1 MAERYHSLPDG
12 AICPNIARCGARRTI
27 LGDCEMKNTIPALA
41 VLLAAMSPAH
51 AADLKLRVDAR
62 EVQRKHVHSELTL
75 AVQAGGPLTLVF
87 PKWIPGEHSPSG
99 PLDTMIG
106 LVIRAN
112 GVPLAWQRDP
122 YDMYA
127 LSVNVPPG
135 VGQLD
140 ISLDSGLPI
149 EGGVFG
155 TGPTSSAQ
163 LAVLPM
169 NLFVLL
175 PKGRDAATISTE
187 ASVLAPPGW
196 QVSCALATH
205 AAADGSVTL
214 EGATL
219 ERLIDSPVQMGEH
232 LLSIDLPGSDPYP
245 ELRHTLSIAADSAAA
260 LTLPDGFAAAYGR
273 LVAQAGALF
282 GTRMYRHYTWILS
295 LSDHVAHFGLEHH
308 ESSDDRYYENAI
320 TDAGRRELLAELLA
334 HEYVH
339 SWNGKY
345 RRPAGLLS
353 PDYDRPMDGSLLW
366 VYEGLTQFWGT
377 VLPVRAGLY
386 GADSYREMLAAVA
399 GEYDNQPGDR
409 WRPLAD
415 TAVAAQVLYGGESW
429 ESSRRGVDFYDA
441 SDLLW
446 LDVDSQL
453 RARSGGRA
461 SLDDFMRRFYAG
473 RGGAPALSPYVE
485 ADIYATLAAIAPG
498 DWRGLI
504 RRHLDTLGP
513 QALLEGLESSGWKL
527 EYSARTNSYV
537 QRTEDSRQRIE
548 RRWSIGLTLN
558 SKGEIVDVI
567 EGYAAARAGA
577 GPGMRLVAVNGRKFS
592 VEALDAAIAAAHQD
606 HKPIELLVE
615 SADYYRTLQVAYF
628 DGARFPHLT
637 RIAGQPDTLSE
648 VLKPR

>member
-1 MAERYHSLPDG
+1 
-12 AICPNIARCGARRTI
+12 
-27 LGDCEMKNTIPALA
+27 MKQTLA
-41 VLLAAMSPAH
+41 VALLLGVGVAQ
-51 AADLKLRVDAR
+51 AADLRVRVDAR
-62 EVQRKHVHSELTL
+62 DVQRKHVHSELTL
-75 AVQAGGPLTLVF
+75 AVHGGGPLTLVF
-87 PKWIPGEHSPSG
+87 PKWIPGEHAPSG

-106 LVIRAN
+106 LAIRAN
-112 GVPLAWQRDP
+112 GAQLAWQRDP

-127 LSVNVPPG
+127 LSVTVPPG
-135 VGQLD
+135 TEQLE
-140 ISLDSGLPI
+140 ISLDTGLPV
-149 EGGVFG
+149 ETGVFG

-163 LAVLPM
+163 LAVLPF
-169 NLFVLL
+169 NLFVLA
-175 PKGRDAATISTE
+175 PKGRDAATITTE

-196 QVSCALATH
+196 QVACALATH
-205 AAADGSVTL
+205 AGADGSVAL

-219 ERLIDSPVQMGEH
+219 DRLIDSPVQMGAH
-232 LLSIDLPGSDPYP
+232 LLSIDLPGSPPDP

-260 LTLPDGFAAAYGR
+260 LAVPDGFAAAYGR

-308 ESSDDRYYENAI
+308 ESSDDRYYENAV
-320 TDAGRRELLAELLA
+320 TDPGRRELLAELLA

-386 GADSYREMLAAVA
+386 TAESYREMLAAVA
-399 GEYDNQPGDR
+399 GEYDLQPGDR

-415 TAVAAQVLYGGESW
+415 TAVAAQLLYGSEIW

-441 SDLLW
+441 SELLW
-446 LDVDSQL
+446 LNVDSQL

-473 RGGAPALSPYVE
+473 SGRSPALSPYVE
-485 ADIYATLAAIAPG
+485 ADVYATLAAIAPG

-513 QALLEGLESSGWKL
+513 QALLEGLESSGWRL

-537 QRTEDSRQRIE
+537 QRMEDARQRID
-548 RRWSIGLTLN
+548 RRWSIGLLLDN
-558 SKGEIVDVI
+558 KAGVVDVI
-567 EGYAAARAGA
+567 EGRAAALAGV
-577 GPGMRLVAVNGRKFS
+577 GPGMRLIAVNGRRFS
-592 VEALDAAIAAAHQD
+592 VEVLDAAIAAAHQD
-606 HKPIELLVE
+606 RKPIELLVE
-615 SADYYRTLQVAYF
+615 SADYYRTLGVAYF
-628 DGARFPHLT
+628 DGPRFPHIA
-637 RIAGQPDTLSE
+637 RIAARADTLSE
-648 VLKPR
+648 VLKARTN